1 MTDLFKLTAVG
12 RAIRTVLALGA
23 MITVHACTPTDLRP
37 GGITGTVGSGP
48 PPSMPDWPATD
59 TAGEAF
65 ETNGVAYVEAR
76 DGDTAETIAA
86 RIGVSP
92 TELAQLNGIFPS
104 APLERGRV
112 LELPGGTA
120 TDAPGDAAAPGPFG
134 TVSDGMN
141 RQVRHRVQP
150 GETAFSIA
158 RLYNIPAR
166 ELARWNGLDDDL
178 TVRPNQNLL
187 IPRPPDAAAGE
198 PPLVDADG
206 EEPPPPRS
214 STKPLPEDIVVVTL
228 PESPNMGQTP
238 TELPARTANEDGVT
252 VVPLDEPVTDRTGET
267 QTAAAGELTFVMP
280 VEGKIVGTYSGVAGG
295 NEGIDIE
302 ANAGTSVVAAADGK
316 VVLISRATDQ
326 TSIVLL
332 SHPDEY
338 FTVYKPVTDIL
349 HEKGTIVKRGQQIG
363 TVPPSDEPQLHFK
376 IRKGTRSVDPMTLLS
391 SPPSSS

>member
-12 RAIRTVLALGA
+12 RPVRTVLALTA
-23 MITVHACTPTDLRP
+23 MIALHACTPTDLRP
-37 GGITGTVGSGP
+37 GGITGTVESGP
-48 PPSMPDWPATD
+48 PPKMPDWPATE

-65 ETNGVAYVEAR
+65 ETNGIAYVEAR

-86 RIGVSP
+86 RVGVSP

-112 LELPGGTA
+112 LELPGRTP
-120 TDAPGDAAAPGPFG
+120 TEAAASGPFD

-150 GETAFSIA
+150 GETAYSIA

-187 IPRPPDAAAGE
+187 IPRPPDAAAGD
-198 PPLVDADG
+198 PALVDADG

-214 STKPLPEDIVVVTL
+214 STKPLPEDIVVVAL

-238 TELPARTANEDGVT
+238 TELPPQPADEDGVT
-252 VVPLDEPVTDRTGET
+252 VVPLDEPVTDQTSGT
-267 QTAAAGELTFVMP
+267 QTAASGELTFVMP
-280 VEGKIVGTYSGVAGG
+280 VEGTIVGAYSGLAGG
-295 NEGIDIE
+295 NEGIDI
-302 ANAGTSVVAAADGK
+302 AVNAGTSVAAAADGK

-338 FTVYKPVTDIL
+338 FTVYNPVTDIL
-349 HEKGTIVKRGQQIG
+349 HEKGTIVKRGEQIG
-363 TVPPSDEPQLHFK
+363 TVPPGDAPRLHFE
-376 IRKGTRSVDPMTLLS
+376 IRKGTRSIDPMTLLS
-391 SPPSSS
+391 NTPSSS